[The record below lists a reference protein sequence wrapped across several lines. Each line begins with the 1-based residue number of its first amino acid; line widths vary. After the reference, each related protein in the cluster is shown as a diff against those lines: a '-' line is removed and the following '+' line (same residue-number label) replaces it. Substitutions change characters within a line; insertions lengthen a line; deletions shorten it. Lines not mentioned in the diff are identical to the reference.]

1 MTATEERIA
10 ELAMAAVAF
19 EALTDYL
26 VPSSAEA
33 INLKTDHTVT
43 PSPSNPLG
51 VKGIGEAG
59 TIAST
64 PAVVNAIVDALC
76 QIDQNTTQE
85 GSAQ

>member
-10 ELAMAAVAF
+10 ELAMA
-19 EALTDYL
+19 EYL
-26 VPSSAEA
+26 VPSPAEA

-43 PSPSNPLG
+43 PSPSNPLA